1 MKAVRWATW
10 ATLETQVAA
19 RVQRVATRE
28 VSGKG
33 SVVAQG
39 QTCGAG
45 GAQGGNS
52 GNRRALVTAMDPV
65 AMVRDTVVDT
75 VRGTVA
81 DTVPAEEMAAVMARG
96 TATAAPD
103 K

>member
-1 MKAVRWATW
+1 
-10 ATLETQVAA
+10 
-19 RVQRVATRE
+19 
-28 VSGKG
+28 
-33 SVVAQG
+33 
-39 QTCGAG
+39 
-45 GAQGGNS
+45 
-52 GNRRALVTAMDPV
+52 
-65 AMVRDTVVDT
+65 MVRDTVVDT